1 MTGYYNRLIESMKK
15 YGDIEI
21 AYDGKEHLTY
31 SSLLSAADGYAS
43 LLAEKG
49 IRPGDRVTLLAYN
62 SCAWLKAFFGIVCY
76 GAIAVLMN
84 YALPESEI
92 ITLRREMESDLLIY
106 GPYKEMEKDPASP
119 ERIQPDAR
127 KRTDITVLDFP
138 AVRNFSPR
146 EGVEKTYGN
155 PAFVV
160 FTSGSTGKPKGA
172 LLSARSN
179 ITGADAYVE
188 AIPQIERETFMMG
201 VPLFHIFGMGI
212 AMSHILYGGKL
223 ILPDVFTSEKLIR
236 FALESGAEA
245 FAAVMT
251 VVVRMMEDSRFP
263 SAGMPHVKRIYVGG
277 APLLPIQVMRVGYS
291 FPKATLLNSYGQTES
306 DTGIAMT
313 RVSDSVEKRVNT
325 VGRPL
330 PHRKVVIMGPEGKH
344 CVPGEIGEI
353 TILDEGTVMC
363 GYYNVPPE
371 QQAIDG
377 NGYLHTADLGF
388 LDEDGYLHLSGRI
401 KDIIIK
407 GGENIIPGEIEA
419 EINALDGVREVKV
432 MGAYDELYGENVQ
445 ACLSLKPGFRL
456 TEENIREALTGKIP
470 RFRMPVN
477 FFIFEEFPLKANG
490 KLDACELASRMLRR
504 LDARKVAE
512 DLENGIEICSIRMAC
527 LEFVIAPILR
537 CIPEIF
543 SSMGFSKPLVRRIMM
558 CTEELLVERVGDRYL
573 GRGNFCLKVQLRRE
587 CLRIIYTDDDPTLPF
602 DKAEQDHF
610 RAIRSRLVYYSA
622 DRVTVDRTADD
633 SFLFMTDFLYDKDF
647 SPMNY
652 ILNTGRSG
660 QIASDR

>member
-1 MTGYYNRLIESMKK
+1 MTGYYNRLIESMAQ

-31 SSLLSAADGYAS
+31 SSLLSAVDGYAA

-92 ITLRREMESDLLIY
+92 MTLRGEMESELLIY
-106 GPYKEMEKDPASP
+106 GPYKEREKDPASP
-119 ERIQPDAR
+119 ERIQPDML
-127 KRTDITVLDFP
+127 KRADMAELVFP
-138 AVRNFSPR
+138 AVSNFTER
-146 EGVEKTYGN
+146 KEAEKTYGN

-188 AIPQIERETFMMG
+188 ALPEIEGETFLMG

-223 ILPDVFTSEKLIR
+223 ILPEVFTSENLIR
-236 FALESGAEA
+236 FALESEAEA

-251 VVVRMMEDSRFP
+251 VIVRMMEDSRFP
-263 SAGMPHVKRIYVGG
+263 SAGIPSVRRIYVGG
-277 APLLPIQVMRVGYS
+277 APLLPIQVMRVGYG
-291 FPKATLLNSYGQTES
+291 FPNATLLNSYGQTES

-313 RVSDSVEKRVNT
+313 RISDSAEKRIST
-325 VGRPL
+325 VGKPL

-344 CVPGEIGEI
+344 CAPGEIGEV

-371 QQAIDG
+371 LQAIDG

-432 MGAYDELYGENVQ
+432 IGAYDELYGENVQ
-445 ACLSLKPGFRL
+445 ACLTLKPGSQL
-456 TEENIREALTGKIP
+456 TEESIRDALTGKIS

-477 FFIFEEFPLKANG
+477 FFIFDAFPLKANG
-490 KLDACELASRMLRR
+490 KLDACELAGRMLRR
-504 LDARKVAE
+504 LDARKVTE
-512 DLENGIEICSIRMAC
+512 DLEKGIEICSLRMAC
-527 LEFVIAPILR
+527 LEFVIDPVLR
-537 CIPEIF
+537 CIPDIF
-543 SSMGFSKPLVRRIMM
+543 SSMGFSKLLVRRIMM

-573 GRGNFCLKVQLRRE
+573 GRGNFRLKVQLRRD
-587 CLRIIYTDDDPTLPF
+587 CLRVIYSDDDPTLPF
-602 DKAEQDHF
+602 SKAEKDDF

-622 DRVTVDRTADD
+622 DRVTVDRAEDD
-633 SFLFMTDFLYDKDF
+633 SFLFMMDFLYDKDF
-647 SPMNY
+647 SPMDY

-660 QIASDR
+660 RIASDC